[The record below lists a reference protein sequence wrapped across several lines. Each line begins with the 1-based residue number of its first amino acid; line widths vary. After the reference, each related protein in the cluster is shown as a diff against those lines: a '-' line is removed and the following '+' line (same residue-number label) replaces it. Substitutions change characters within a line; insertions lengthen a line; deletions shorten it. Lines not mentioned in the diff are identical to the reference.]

1 MIHHYEYVYAPPK
14 QRRVRPNHPSIMF
27 LHEVLAL
34 LPLWRPA
41 RCAKSGASDI
51 GLRWT
56 GAGPWYLEPLGL
68 EGEVILIGYDWI

>member
-1 MIHHYEYVYAPPK
+1 
-14 QRRVRPNHPSIMF
+14 MF